1 MFVMLLRRTSMNLQL
16 LAFLTPV
23 SHHPLTPTITIPQFQ
38 DPGPL
43 VRKTASASIH
53 QYHRSSQ
60 EHPEPKIHHQATNIP
75 STEAASTMAPA
86 LCIQITGHLEPIM
99 EVNLRKPATRT
110 TATVIS
116 TIIVLNILNINIP
129 TSRTITGM
137 H

>member
-1 MFVMLLRRTSMNLQL
+1 MNLQL
-16 LAFLTPV
+16 LAFLNPV
-23 SHHPLTPTITIPQFQ
+23 SLTPTITIPQFQ
-38 DPGPL
+38 DPGPA
-43 VRKTASASIH
+43 VRKKASVSIH

-60 EHPEPKIHHQATNIP
+60 EHPEPKIHHHHQATNIP

-99 EVNLRKPATRT
+99 EVNLRKPATKT
-110 TATVIS
+110 PATVIS

-129 TSRTITGM
+129 TSQTITGM